1 MSPELHLRQQTYI
14 DDGTDETHDAERAAR
29 AEYERDT
36 DRRRNT
42 GWLILIN
49 GIRNGIQA
57 ISGENPLEIWPAIV
71 FSVCTVGIGWT
82 IITGRPIGL
91 AGGFLGWSF
100 HITGGFLGILDSG
113 TVQGNDDLLLSA
125 VAATTL
131 WLTGLWILYKHRA
144 FFLEH
149 AAADAEPVE

>member
-1 MSPELHLRQQTYI
+1 MVLTRPTTRSGLLEPNTN
-14 DDGTDETHDAERAAR
+14 ETPLSVGIL
-29 AEYERDT
+29 
-36 DRRRNT
+36 

>member
-1 MSPELHLRQQTYI
+1 MERDGRATAKWLLEPTA
-14 DDGTDETHDAERAAR
+14 DGTPFSVGIL
-29 AEYERDT
+29 
-36 DRRRNT
+36 

-49 GIRNGIQA
+49 GMRNGIQA
-57 ISGENPLEIWPAIV
+57 ISGENPLEIRPAIV
-71 FSVCTVGIGWT
+71 ISVCTVGIGWT

-91 AGGFLGWSF
+91 AGGVLGWSL

-113 TVQGNDDLLLSA
+113 TVQGDDDLLLSA

-131 WLTGLWILYKHRA
+131 CLTGLWILYKHRG

-149 AAADAEPVE
+149 AATDSEPLE